1 MGSVRK
7 VLAAASRDVQI
18 LSVDYGAAI
27 AHPTAVAAR
36 VNAFLG
42 GELDEPCM
50 AAVVEPSL
58 YRERG
63 A

>member
-1 MGSVRK
+1 MCGQRMAREVEA
-7 VLAAASRDVQI
+7 V
-18 LSVDYGAAI
+18 
-27 AHPTAVAAR
+27 VAAR

-42 GELDEPCM
+42 GELDEPSI

-58 YRERG
+58 YRERS